1 MGKRIILIII
11 VAVTFLFY
19 YQPVI
24 AQTGFETSP
33 DTKHPELK
41 VMRGSI
47 SKQVLINDTSF
58 TWYAANQKYYYPDS
72 ALINTFKNNS
82 NLYFIVFGGTWC
94 EDTQVIIPKFF
105 KLQEMSGLPEDHIA
119 IFGVN
124 REYKSLGYV
133 AEAMAV
139 KNVPTIIVMK
149 DGKELGRVVEYGKTG
164 MWDKELAEIINQQK

>member
-1 MGKRIILIII
+1 MGKKINLIIFT
-11 VAVTFLFY
+11 VAAVLIFNKTVF
-19 YQPVI
+19 
-24 AQTGFETSP
+24 AQSGFETSP

-41 VMRGSI
+41 VLRGSI
-47 SKQVLINDTSF
+47 SKQILMSDTSF
-58 TWYAANQKYYYPDS
+58 SWYAANQKYYYPDS

-82 NLYFIVFGGTWC
+82 GLYFIVFGGTWC
-94 EDTQVIIPKFF
+94 EDTQFIIPKFY
-105 KLQEMSGLPEDHIA
+105 KLQELSGLDEGHIA

-149 DGKELGRVVEYGKTG
+149 EGKELGRVVEYGKTG
-164 MWDKELAEIINQQK
+164 MWDKELAEIINQNK